1 MNADRPMGASSSQV
15 SDTQQAVHDL
25 IGKQLVA
32 LDRDTMLTSTVFRV
46 FFLCLLP
53 VALWVRTSMLPYLAA
68 IAIVIGLIWIH
79 RIRLIARLRSQI
91 VSLID
96 KIVHRQSQ
104 RAKDLGIA
112 EDRSERDSLDDL
124 IRANSP
130 WFDNA
135 RAYFVEP
142 ALFAGLYSVLAFIKL
157 FGMKFF

>member
-1 MNADRPMGASSSQV
+1 MNTDRPRGATPSQI

-32 LDRDTMLTSTVFRV
+32 LDRDTMLTSAVFRV

-53 VALWVRTSMLPYLAA
+53 VALLVRTSMLPYLAA

-79 RIRLIARLRSQI
+79 RIRLIAKLRSQI

-104 RAKDLGIA
+104 RARELGIA

-142 ALFAGLYSVLAFIKL
+142 AVFATLYSTLALMKL
-157 FGMKFF
+157 FGLEPF